1 MYWPREREDQILRE
15 SRWLESVLGQ
25 RVESWRELVDAIDWS
40 WVLRKVEELVST
52 LKPWIGPARM
62 RDEEREDLMRRMLG
76 ELALLV
82 HFAEAR

>member
-25 RVESWRELVDAIDWS
+25 RVESWREQVDAVDWS

-52 LKPWIGPARM
+52 LKLWIGPARM

-82 HFAEAR
+82 QFAEAR